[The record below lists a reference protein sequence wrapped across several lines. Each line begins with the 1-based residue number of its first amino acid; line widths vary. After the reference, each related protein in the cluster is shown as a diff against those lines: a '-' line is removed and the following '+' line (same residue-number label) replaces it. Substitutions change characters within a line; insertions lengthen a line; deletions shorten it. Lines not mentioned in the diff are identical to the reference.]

1 MLAIQ
6 KEWLEVFGDRLVEH
20 LERLPAELKTT
31 MLVSDLKMFKS
42 RKYPR
47 VARTQAK

>member
-20 LERLPAELKTT
+20 LERLPVELKTT